1 MPPFSV
7 ELNQTRGIDQTEE
20 RLVVSFP
27 DGARD
32 EMRLHE
38 YDRVYAVPGL
48 YEEVVQR
55 RLQCRSPVEL
65 ATALVE
71 QVRAH
76 GEDPADL
83 RVLDF
88 GAGNGVVGEEL
99 RGRGVGGPLV
109 GIDAAAG
116 APLAAE
122 RDRPGLYAE
131 YVVGDLASSD
141 VPALVERYG
150 LNCLSGAGALGLG
163 HVSAVSFAQAW
174 ASFPPGAWLAVT
186 VSEDLV
192 DEQAGDLGAYLA
204 ELRAG
209 RHRTE
214 VLELRR
220 FQHRVRMSGEPIY
233 YYVIVGRRDG

>member
-1 MPPFSV
+1 MPRFSV
-7 ELNQTRGIDQTEE
+7 ELDQTQGTDQTEE

-27 DGARD
+27 DGTRD

-71 QVRAH
+71 QVHAR

-99 RGRGVGGPLV
+99 RGCGVGGPLV
-109 GIDAAAG
+109 GVDAAAG

-131 YVVGDLASSD
+131 YVVGDLASSEI
-141 VPALVERYG
+141 PALVERHR
-150 LNCLSGAGALGLG
+150 LNCLAGAGALGLG
-163 HVSAVSFAQAW
+163 HVSAESLAQAW
-174 ASFPPGAWLAVT
+174 AAFPPGAWLAAT
-186 VSEDLV
+186 VSEDLIE
-192 DEQAGDLGAYLA
+192 EQAGDLGGYLA

-209 RHRTE
+209 RHGTE

-220 FQHRVRMSGEPIY
+220 FRHRLRMSGEPIH
-233 YYVIVGRRDG
+233 YYVIVARRDD